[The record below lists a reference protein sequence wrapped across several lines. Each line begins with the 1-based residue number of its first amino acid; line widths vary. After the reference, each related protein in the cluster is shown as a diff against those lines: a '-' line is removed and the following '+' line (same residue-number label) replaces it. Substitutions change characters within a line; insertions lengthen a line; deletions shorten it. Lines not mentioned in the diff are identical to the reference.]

1 VRFRVFAQGREISRK
16 ESDAPK
22 TVSEWG
28 LRGLEA
34 IMIVVQERLKGDI
47 HCLKQSPPD
56 AWVSGRFTELHSL
69 LSGEACVAYA
79 TNSFLGSR
87 PPEPRFVNRLR
98 NLDTPWE
105 ELFSPTFPWDLQYAL
120 YALKEC
126 VCSYKKDLPED
137 QWVVAFGEKHN
148 DKLVLLLQ
156 WLASQVHIGKYE
168 LTDSLFLV
176 LWILDVF
183 LHHGTSC
190 RIVLTADIETPWV
203 AQLPLKRLIHAL
215 VEIMTTSAVD
225 HANLVTPMLNIL
237 FTLSTINARLWM
249 NALNNL
255 TLDFYLLSIES
266 RYDAVRENAWNS
278 LRAFFGRTCQTAF
291 LPTNG
296 INGNSSDSDAENK
309 MEIDRPTGKREVV
322 EFLWDLMMVC
332 LKKSDFLRAGK
343 GFETGPIMLRFAI
356 AEVTKCSAYYK
367 AFESVAPNSA
377 SSWLKEVGATARME
391 LFRHRV
397 QENVLDQDVDNIT
410 LGWTRMLQAVVDLL
424 SVEEVDS
431 VIPLYR
437 LRLKI

>member
-16 ESDAPK
+16 ESDATK
-22 TVSEWG
+22 TISEWG
-28 LRGLEA
+28 LRGLA
-34 IMIVVQERLKGDI
+34 ALMIHVQERLKEDI
-47 HCLKQSPPD
+47 HSLRQSPPD
-56 AWVSGRFTELHSL
+56 TWVSGRFIELHAL
-69 LSGEACVAYA
+69 LSGEACVAF
-79 TNSFLGSR
+79 TVNVFLSSR

-120 YALKEC
+120 YSLKEC
-126 VCSYKKDLPED
+126 VDSYKKDVPED
-137 QWVVAFGEKHN
+137 QWVLEFGEKHH
-148 DKLVLLLQ
+148 DKLVELLQ
-156 WLASQVHIGKYE
+156 WLVSSVTVGKYE

-176 LWILDVF
+176 LWILDIF

-203 AQLPLKRLIHAL
+203 AQLPLKRLLQAL
-215 VEIMTTSAVD
+215 SKVMMANAVN
-225 HANLVTPMLNIL
+225 HPNLVTPMLNIL
-237 FTLSTINARLWM
+237 FTLSTINTRVWM
-249 NALNNL
+249 STLNTF
-255 TLDFYLLSIES
+255 TLDFYQLSIES
-266 RYDAVRENAWNS
+266 QYDAVRENAWNS

-291 LPTNG
+291 LPTQG

-309 MEIDRPTGKREVV
+309 MEIDRPTGKREIV
-322 EFLWDLMMVC
+322 EFLWDMMMLC

-343 GFETGPIMLRFAI
+343 AFETAPIMLRFALTEI
-356 AEVTKCSAYYK
+356 TKCSAYYK
-367 AFESVAPNSA
+367 ALEAVAPSSA

-424 SVEEVDS
+424 SLEEVDS